1 MIGEVLR
8 RKWYIDLLASLVEP
22 GPVKALEIWR
32 DLEAD
37 YPPLLAANPTADE
50 SAWRRVANGFT
61 ATLSD
66 RSLAHRVSASQIGTA
81 LLVNTKVRDRLREER
96 EAALLN
102 AALFRYRQREGK
114 DPETIA
120 EILPE
125 GVRKTTSEGPWDW
138 RSDPDVAHR
147 WIERGLLADI
157 RAKEAE
163 SFKAMG
169 KLLEGMGVIEEGTI
183 TEEDE

>member
-81 LLVNTKVRDRLREER
+81 LLVNTKVTNRIDRPLARIGIGRAGRFGICVSGDDTELDGR
-96 EAALLN
+96 KI
-102 AALFRYRQREGK
+102 RY
-114 DPETIA
+114 
-120 EILPE
+120 
-125 GVRKTTSEGPWDW
+125 
-138 RSDPDVAHR
+138 
-147 WIERGLLADI
+147 
-157 RAKEAE
+157 
-163 SFKAMG
+163 
-169 KLLEGMGVIEEGTI
+169 
-183 TEEDE
+183 